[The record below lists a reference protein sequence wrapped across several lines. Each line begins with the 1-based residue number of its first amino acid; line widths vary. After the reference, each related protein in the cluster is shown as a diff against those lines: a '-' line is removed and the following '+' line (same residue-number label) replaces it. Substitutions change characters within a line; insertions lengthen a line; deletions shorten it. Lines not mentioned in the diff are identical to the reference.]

1 MKADVQWVL
10 NHQDYKAWLDQ
21 KQLSQ
26 HRGFLWLSGK
36 PGAGKSTIMKFA
48 YLRMK
53 KTRNIDAV
61 TASFFFNARGGY
73 LEKSI
78 TGMYR
83 SLLLQ
88 LLEGYPDLQRVLEDP
103 DLVPSPSQDISLS
116 LNALKDL
123 LCTAILALGQRSFTC
138 FVDALDECDEQQ
150 VIDMIQYFEDL
161 AGQSTA
167 KGVQFR
173 VCFSSRHYPYLSIR
187 WGLRFILEHQP
198 GHTKDLE
205 AYVEKRLQ
213 IRDPMLIEKLR
224 SEILKKAAGVFM
236 WVVLV
241 VDILNKEYRR
251 GAMSMKKK
259 LAELPGG
266 LSDLFKDM
274 LQRDKENMEEFK
286 LCIIWILCARRPLKP
301 RELYHALWSGLS
313 LQDPDESEIP
323 DASDREVV
331 EDDLSK
337 FQRYIISSSKGLADI
352 ANSTHKYQSVQFI
365 HESVRDFLVKDKGL
379 YDLWPELELDWKSPS
394 HEILKQCCSFYMTH
408 RAVRNSINIIGE
420 GDRSKSQAMILDK
433 YPFLE
438 YARDF
443 IFYHANAAAK
453 TVPQNEFLSSFQIPN
468 WIKID
473 DLLEGSESVGYSH
486 DTNLYYILA
495 EQGSAELI
503 LTRLKE
509 DPNSKAEINF
519 CDISGQTPLLRALLY
534 GYESV
539 IRILL
544 DHGAGVNICDKYG
557 VSPLLRAIC
566 LGHEMV
572 ARILL
577 DYGAEANARD
587 TSGETPLSAACDRG
601 YGMVIKILL
610 DRGAEVNTPGKHGRT
625 PLFNAVYNGHEAV
638 IKILL
643 DHGAEVNTRD
653 RSWSTPLSEA
663 VSNGHEAVSST
674 LLDHEADVNLH
685 GQNRWTA
692 LSLASSRGHENIVRL
707 LIDRGAIINTS
718 GRYGRTPLSEA
729 LSNGHET
736 VARTL
741 LVRGAKPNPDTT
753 FPTALEWALR
763 KGYHEI
769 AMILIQRGGTVG
781 PDIAS
786 RLQRHITLNFVA
798 VARLL
803 TENEFDMIVTGY
815 EVYITVVRMA
825 LLFHCPEIA
834 KWLLQRE
841 PSITSD
847 EFTTIADDSSSN
859 ACLNCF
865 VRSGSLLEVGF
876 LIRCGVDPNAAD
888 GDFNKTALHWAAEG
902 NQPRMVNLLL
912 EFGSNPS
919 LLDSYGQTPLH
930 YAAEGGHEQVTRRL
944 LDVTDAS
951 IIDSKG
957 RTALRRARDRHY
969 VRIVKLLLS
978 SWGNSDDCTDSR
990 GKTLKDWMDIVGELD
1005 GTDRLWGVACQR
1017 A

>member
-21 KQLSQ
+21 RQLSQ

-48 YLRMK
+48 YLSMK
-53 KTRNIDAV
+53 KTRNKDAV
-61 TASFFFNARGGY
+61 TASFFFNARGEY

-123 LCTAILALGQRSFTC
+123 LCTAILSLGQRLFTC

-205 AYVEKRLQ
+205 AYVESRLQ

-224 SEILKKAAGVFM
+224 PEILEKAAGVFM

-286 LCIIWILCARRPLKP
+286 LCIIWILCAKRPLKP
-301 RELYHALWSGLS
+301 REFYHALWSGLS

-331 EDDLSK
+331 EDDLPK
-337 FQRYIISSSKGLADI
+337 FQRYITSSSKGLADI
-352 ANSTHKYQSVQFI
+352 ANPTHKYQTVQFI

-394 HEILKQCCSFYMTH
+394 HEILKQCCNFYMTH
-408 RAVRNSINIIGE
+408 RAVRNSINILWE
-420 GDRSKSQAMILDK
+420 GNRSKSQAMILDK

-443 IFYHANAAAK
+443 IFCHANAAAK
-453 TVPQNEFLSSFQIPN
+453 TFLQNEFLSSFQISN

-473 DLLEGSESVGYSH
+473 DLLEESESLGYSH
-486 DTNLYYILA
+486 NTSLCYILA

-503 LTRLKE
+503 RTRLKE
-509 DPNSKAEINF
+509 NPNARAEVNT
-519 CDISGQTPLLRALLY
+519 CDTSGQTPLSRALLY
-534 GYESV
+534 GHETV
-539 IRILL
+539 IRTLL
-544 DHGAGVNICDKYG
+544 DYGAGVNICDKYG

-566 LGHEMV
+566 LGHETV

-577 DYGAEANARD
+577 DHGAKANAHD
-587 TSGETPLSAACDRG
+587 TSGETPLSAASGRG

-610 DRGAEVNTPGKHGRT
+610 DRGAEVNTHGDYGRT
-625 PLFNAVYNGHEAV
+625 PLLKAVYNGHEAV
-638 IKILL
+638 IRILL

-653 RSWSTPLSEA
+653 RYWSTTRSQA
-663 VSNGHEAVSST
+663 VPNGHKAVPRI
-674 LLDHEADVNLH
+674 LLDHGAEVNLH
-685 GQNRWTA
+685 GLTRWTA

-729 LSNGHET
+729 LSNGHER
-736 VARTL
+736 VARFL
-741 LVRGAKPNPDTT
+741 LAKGAKPNPDTT

-763 KGYHEI
+763 RGYHEI
-769 AMILIQRGGTVG
+769 AIILIQMGGTVG

-786 RLQRHITLNFVA
+786 RLRRHVTLNFVA
-798 VARLL
+798 VARQL
-803 TENEFDMIVTGY
+803 TENGFDMIVTGY
-815 EVYITVVRMA
+815 KVYITAVHTA
-825 LLFHCPEIA
+825 LLLHCPEIA

-841 PSITSD
+841 PSIMSD
-847 EFTTIADDSSSN
+847 EFTVNANASSSN
-859 ACLNCF
+859 SCLNCF
-865 VRSGSLLEVGF
+865 VRAGSLLEVGF
-876 LIRCGVDPNAAD
+876 LIQCGVDPNAVDA
-888 GDFNKTALHWAAEG
+888 DFNKTALHWAAERI
-902 NQPRMVNLLL
+902 QPCMVDVLLKN
-912 EFGSNPS
+912 GSNPN
-919 LLDSYGQTPLH
+919 LLDFYGQTPLH
-930 YAAEGGHEQVTRRL
+930 YAAESGHEQVTRRL

-957 RTALRRARDRHY
+957 RTALRRARDRNHVNI
-969 VRIVKLLLS
+969 VRLLLS
-978 SWGNSDDCTDSR
+978 SWGSSDDCTDSE
-990 GKTLKDWMDIVGELD
+990 GKTLMDWMDIVGQLD
-1005 GTDRLWGVACQR
+1005 GTDRLWGMICQ
-1017 A
+1017 